1 MKKELKLKEEQLL
14 IMKMNNDKITS
25 LYEQKSKF
33 LESEITAGKINIM
46 MLWLKIKILKLELNK
61 ENSKLKEKNNN

>member
-1 MKKELKLKEEQLL
+1 MKIKIPKLL

-33 LESEITAGKINIM
+33 LESKATSWKNKYHDALVENKNI
-46 MLWLKIKILKLELNK
+46 
-61 ENSKLKEKNNN
+61 

>member
-1 MKKELKLKEEQLL
+1 
-14 IMKMNNDKITS
+14 MKMNNDKITS

-46 MLWLKIKILKLELNK
+46 MLWLKIKILKLK
-61 ENSKLKEKNNN
+61 